1 MCTPNGRKL
10 QPDHAIIYLT
20 LIVDYFNFRYPN
32 QPGMPEKTDNPYN
45 FWHELKRRKVI
56 RVIIGYAAASYVI
69 LELISIIAEPFNLPE
84 WTLRLV
90 FIILC
95 AGFIITVILSWIY
108 DVTPEGIKK
117 TTSAAKLKDEEGK
130 PGKKRLKVSD
140 VIIFLLLVAVIVL
153 AYPRIF
159 NKNKTEPEG
168 QSWTHSIAVLP
179 FADMS
184 PNRDQE
190 FFCDGMSDEIINAL
204 TNVDN
209 LRVIA
214 RTSAFS
220 FKGKNMDVRTIGNE
234 LGVANLLEGS
244 VRKSGNQ
251 LRVIVRL
258 VGTSD
263 EALLWSEE
271 YNRNL
276 TDVFAIQ
283 EEIALSVVD
292 QLKMSLLGPEE
303 ERIKMRLTDN
313 LEAHHNYLRGRH
325 ILNRRKR
332 EDIYTAIDY
341 FKKALELD
349 SLYVMGYIGLA
360 DAYALLPS
368 YAAETEQQAY
378 PQAKAAINRALEIN
392 DLVGEAYASLGWIR
406 MMADWDWKG
415 AEEAFRKAVSLSP
428 GYATTYHWYGY
439 LYMIM
444 GKMDKSLPI
453 VKQALE
459 LDPLSPVINRVIGD
473 VYYNSHQYD
482 EAISSLKKTLEL
494 EPCMPFAHLQLSLCY
509 LQKSMYDEAIEEFTK
524 EKQCREDPSGV
535 EYILGL
541 IYVKMGDLH
550 KAREVLK
557 EIEDKNINGSGTAQL
572 YFALGENEN
581 GFKMLEEM
589 YANHDTWIIYIH
601 SNPWFDNVRSLP
613 RFKNLIKKIGLD

>member
-1 MCTPNGRKL
+1 
-10 QPDHAIIYLT
+10 
-20 LIVDYFNFRYPN
+20 
-32 QPGMPEKTDNPYN
+32 MPEKPNN
-45 FWHELKRRKVI
+45 FWQELKRRKVI

-69 LELISIIAEPFNLPE
+69 LELISIIAEPFSLPE

-90 FIILC
+90 FILLC
-95 AGFIITVILSWIY
+95 TGFIITIILSWIY

-117 TTSAAKLKDEEGK
+117 TTSAAKLKNEEGK
-130 PGKKRLKVSD
+130 PRKKKLKASD
-140 VIIFLLLVAVIVL
+140 VIISILLVAVIVL

-159 NKNKTEPEG
+159 KKNKSEPEG
-168 QSWTHSIAVLP
+168 QSWTHSIVVMP

-190 FFCDGMSDEIINAL
+190 FFCDGMAEEIINAL
-204 TNVDN
+204 TNVDK

-220 FKGKNMDVRTIGNE
+220 FKGKNIDVRTIGDE

-244 VRKSGNQ
+244 VRKSGDQ
-251 LRVIVRL
+251 LRVTTQLVR
-258 VGTSD
+258 TSD
-263 EALLWSEE
+263 GTHLWSEQ

-276 TDVFAIQ
+276 TDVFTIQ

-292 QLKMSLLGPEE
+292 HLKMTLLGDEE

-313 LEAHHNYLRGRH
+313 LEAYHLYLRGRH
-325 ILNRRKR
+325 ILNRRKK

-341 FKKALELD
+341 FKRALELD

-368 YAAETEQQAY
+368 YAAEPEQQAY
-378 PQAKAAINRALEIN
+378 PRAKAAINRALEIS
-392 DLVGEAYASLGWIR
+392 DQVGEAYASQGWIR
-406 MMADWDWKG
+406 MLADWDWKG
-415 AEEAFRKAVSLSP
+415 AEEAFRKAISLNP
-428 GYATTYHWYGY
+428 GYATAYHWYGY
-439 LYMIM
+439 FYMLM
-444 GKMDKSLPI
+444 GDMDKSIPI
-453 VKQALE
+453 IKKALD
-459 LDPLSPVINRVIGD
+459 LDPLSPVINRVMGD
-473 VYYNSHQYD
+473 VYYHSHQYD
-482 EAISSLKKTLEL
+482 EAITPLQKTLEL
-494 EPCMPFAHLQLSLCY
+494 EPCMPFAHMQLSLCY
-509 LQKSMYDEAIEEFTK
+509 LQKSMYDEAIEEFEK

-541 IYVKMGDLH
+541 IYVKMGDLD
-550 KAREVLK
+550 KAREILR
-557 EIEDKNINGSGTAQL
+557 ELENRNIKGYGTAQL

-589 YANHDTWIIYIH
+589 YENHDTWLIFIR
-601 SNPWFDNVRSLP
+601 SSAWFDNVRSLP